1 MQDKIIFCGFVEDN
15 ILPIIYNGCNTFVY
29 PSYYEGFGLPPLEAM
44 SCGVPVIT
52 SNISSIPEVTSDN
65 ALLIDPYDD
74 DDLSDKLA
82 CLLNDDNLRL
92 SLSKKGY
99 ERSLNFS
106 WNKTALNTLN
116 AYEKIYDLLGK

>member
-1 MQDKIIFCGFVEDN
+1 
-15 ILPIIYNGCNTFVY
+15 
-29 PSYYEGFGLPPLEAM
+29 M